1 MIEHCAQNF
10 FASKELSTGIMEL
23 VFCLISNAGNIKNVA
38 MIENGNPISSINY
51 FLDVWGDEVGEFFVH
66 EFTNDPVE
74 LIAEMMGF

>member
-38 MIENGNPISSINY
+38 MIENGNPISSIS
-51 FLDVWGDEVGEFFVH
+51 DVMGIWTEDMSFWDPIDVGSIESLADF
-66 EFTNDPVE
+66 
-74 LIAEMMGF
+74 MGF